1 MQVKLVW
8 ATEDLDAKLAYI
20 ARVSNP
26 DNQNNQNIKGL
37 LNYMLREGHVSPF
50 EMANVC
56 LEINTTRDIARQ
68 ALRHKSFGI
77 QEFSQRYAE
86 VNKLGEFVKKEF
98 RLQDSK
104 NRQASIDITSTDP
117 RQDEWE
123 VHQQR
128 VIDAAK
134 AAYEWCIANGGA
146 KEVARVVLPEGLTLS
161 RMYFNGTMRSWIFY
175 LESRLHE
182 STQKEHCNLAKEIL
196 AVLRTVAPITMSA
209 FFG

>member
-26 DNQNNQNIKGL
+26 DNQNNTNIQGL
-37 LNYMLREGHVSPF
+37 LKYMLREGHVSPF

-86 VNKLGEFVKKEF
+86 VNKLGEFTIKEF

-104 NRQASIDITSTDP
+104 NRQASLPISANDP
-117 RQDEWE
+117 RQEAWE
-123 VHQQR
+123 MHQQR

-161 RMYFNGTMRSWIFY
+161 RMYFNGTLRSWIFY

-182 STQKEHCNLAKEIL
+182 STQKEHRILAQEIL

-209 FFG
+209 FFD

>member
-26 DNQNNQNIKGL
+26 DNQNNTNIKGL

-104 NRQASIDITSTDP
+104 NRQASIDITSRDP
-117 RQDEWE
+117 RQEAWE
-123 VHQQR
+123 MHQQK

-161 RMYFNGTMRSWIFY
+161 RMYFNGTLRSWIFY

-182 STQKEHCNLAKEIL
+182 STQKEHSNLAKEIL